1 MAKKSKILSVNRFKE
16 VGIIRK
22 SFGLIVVALFVTVST
37 WADSSPILTALEVEA
52 LKLPDVRIEAAVH
65 HSGSESNGGLK
76 VAHLDVKGVI
86 GGSIRFALLLPDE
99 WNSRFAMGGG
109 GGLVGSIQNAARG
122 SVNNGFATVGTD
134 TGHQAE
140 GTDGSWALDNLE
152 ALVNFGHV
160 AVHRTAEVSKAIM
173 REYYGKGPSKSYFV
187 GCSRGG
193 GQALMEAQRYPEDF
207 DGIVAGA
214 PAFDWPGVAA
224 LFVHITQTMYP
235 DPNNLATTLLTLEN
249 LDHIY
254 AEIMTQVDEQDG
266 LKDGIIDDPT
276 AVRFDLSKVS
286 GLTDMQ
292 RAAVQAV
299 YDGASNADGK
309 IYPGFPIGAEGG
321 RGGWFTWLVGPVPGM
336 VNLSYAF
343 GTNIFKYF
351 IFNDPDW
358 DYSTYDFTN
367 WQDDTRLAGSVL
379 SAKDPNL
386 DAFASRGGK
395 LILWHGWADAALP
408 APATVAYYEEILKRD
423 PKGMDYVRLFMVPG
437 CYHCGGGPGISQVN
451 WLKVVVDWVEGGNA
465 PDRIIAKKPGRED
478 NPTMTRPLFPYPLRA
493 KYKGSGD
500 KHDASNFVPR
510 K

>member
-1 MAKKSKILSVNRFKE
+1 MRA
-16 VGIIRK
+16 
-22 SFGLIVVALFVTVST
+22 SFGLIVIVLFVTAST
-37 WADSSPILTALEVEA
+37 WADSSPILTASEVLA

-65 HSGSESNGGLK
+65 HDGSESSGGVR

-86 GGSIRFALLLPDE
+86 GGSIRFELLLPDE
-99 WNSRFAMGGG
+99 WNGRFAMGGG
-109 GGLVGSIQNAARG
+109 GGLVGSIQNVARG
-122 SVNNGFATVGTD
+122 SINNGFATVGTD
-134 TGHQAE
+134 TGHQAG

-173 REYYGKGPSKSYFV
+173 REHYGKGPSKSYFL

-193 GQALMEAQRYPEDF
+193 GQALMEAQRYPRDF

-224 LFVHITQTMYP
+224 LFVHIAQTMYP
-235 DPNNLATTLLTLEN
+235 DPNNLTKTWLTPED

-266 LKDGIIDDPT
+266 LKDGIIDDPM
-276 AVRFDLSKVS
+276 AVTFDLSKVS
-286 GLTDMQ
+286 GLTDAQ

-299 YDGASNADGK
+299 YDGVSNADGK
-309 IYPGFPIGAEGG
+309 VYPGFPIGAEAG
-321 RGGWFTWLVGPVPGM
+321 RGGWFTWLVGPTPGT
-336 VNLSYAF
+336 VSLSYAF

-351 IFNDPDW
+351 VFNDPDW
-358 DYSTYDFTN
+358 DYSTYDFSN
-367 WQDDTRLAGSVL
+367 WQADTRLAGSVL
-379 SAKDPNL
+379 SSKDPNL

-408 APATVAYYEEILKRD
+408 AQATVAYYEEILQRD
-423 PKGMDYVRLFMVPG
+423 AKAMDYARLFMVPG

-451 WLKVVVDWVEGGNA
+451 WLKVIIDWVEGGTA
-465 PDRIIAKKPGRED
+465 PDRVIASKPGRGD
-478 NPTMTRPLFPYPLRA
+478 SPAMTRPLLPYPQRA
-493 KYKGSGD
+493 EYKGTGD
-500 KHDASNFVPR
+500 KHNASSFILR
-510 K
+510 KQ